1 MQATD
6 KTYKTYNGW
15 TNYETW
21 GCSLVLDNDEGSYNY
36 AREMAET
43 FKREAG
49 EHPNV
54 ESGLWTKDEA
64 ATFTL
69 EDWLKGYTETLCG
82 LEGDSLPMMA
92 RQLLSGAIDSVDFRE
107 IAESLLTD

>member
-6 KTYKTYNGW
+6 KTYNGW

-21 GCSLVLDNDEGSYNY
+21 GCKLILDDEEGTYNEV
-36 AREMAET
+36 RERVRHY
-43 FKREAG
+43 REAAAS
-49 EHPNV
+49 HPNV
-54 ESGLWTKDEA
+54 PSIWTEHEA